1 MVDLIFGDPTL
12 FDVIMAAMT
21 GILGGIVLAIAYMWA
36 EKGTEKWKPRKMV
49 HISMG
54 TIIALTVMHYS
65 NLSGPSLAAGIFLTI
80 LLYAWAHKSNL
91 ITELLL
97 AGSRNEDQNLSTFAA
112 GFMGMV
118 AFASVFIFF
127 FQQPEIFVA
136 SILAVSWG
144 DAAGEVI
151 GRPYGGRIIKKQIKG
166 KSFEGFLGVF
176 IFSCLSVITAM
187 IAFPSGVSLFSIPLQ
202 IMLVAL
208 VIAFIELLSIAW
220 TDNFLIPILTAIVMW
235 QVIFPTTSFW
245 FLMF

>member
-1 MVDLIFGDPTL
+1 MVDLVFGDPTA

-21 GILGGIVLAIAYMWA
+21 GIIGGIVLAVAYRWA
-36 EKGTEKWKPRKMV
+36 AKGVPKWRPRKLV

-65 NLSGPSLAAGIFLTI
+65 NLSGPSLAAGVFLTI
-80 LLYAWAHKSNL
+80 LLYAWAHKSTL
-91 ITELLL
+91 IAELLL
-97 AGSRNEDQNLSTFAA
+97 AGSRKDDQRLSTFAA

-118 AFASVFIFF
+118 AFATVFLFF

-151 GRPYGGRIIKKQIKG
+151 GRPYGCRFVKMQIKG
-166 KSFEGFLGVF
+166 KSFEGSLGVF
-176 IFSCLSVITAM
+176 IFSCLSVIVSMLT
-187 IAFPSGVSLFSIPLQ
+187 FYSGISPLQ
-202 IMLVAL
+202 ILPQIALVAL
-208 VIAFIELLSIAW
+208 VITLVELLSIAW

-235 QVIFPTTSFW
+235 QVIFPGTSFW
-245 FLMF
+245 FLMI